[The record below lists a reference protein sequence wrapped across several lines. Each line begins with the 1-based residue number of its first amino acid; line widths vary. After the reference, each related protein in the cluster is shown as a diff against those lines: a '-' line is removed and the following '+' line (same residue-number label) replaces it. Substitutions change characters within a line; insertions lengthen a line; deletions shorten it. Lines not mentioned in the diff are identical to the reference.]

1 VKTRLLLA
9 LSLVFIIS
17 GVNVSSAATVPF
29 PGSRPFTLSVPPHY
43 NKVLPEPLIIA
54 LTGYNQ
60 TGQDFENYL
69 QLEPLTQSIGILYV
83 HPDGTKNSR
92 GVRFWNGTPECCNY
106 GLPKVNDDAYIMS
119 IIDQV
124 SAKYAVD
131 PKRIYVIGHS
141 NGGFLASALACN
153 HADRIAA
160 IVSMAGAS
168 YITQSAC
175 KARAPVSVLEVWGS
189 RDVTFNGNHGAG
201 RAIPG
206 APQIFKTWGAI
217 NRCSANTVK
226 TPNALDLDSQV
237 PGLETDVTEF
247 QQCPA
252 GTAIDMWQINGAGHT
267 PNLSLDFS
275 ALIINFFLDHP
286 KQ

>member
-1 VKTRLLLA
+1 MKVRAILA
-9 LSLVFIIS
+9 LALLMLLS
-17 GVNVSSAATVPF
+17 GVNVSSAAEVTF
-29 PGSRPFTLSVPPHY
+29 PGARPFTLSVPPFYSHY
-43 NKVLPEPLIIA
+43 LPEPLIIA

-69 QLEPLTQSIGILYV
+69 KLEPLTQSIGILYV
-83 HPDGTKNSR
+83 HPDGTKNAQ

-189 RDVTFNGNHGAG
+189 KDVTFNGNHGAG
-201 RAIPG
+201 RAIPS
-206 APQIFKTWGAI
+206 ALQIFKTWGAI
-217 NRCSANTVK
+217 DHCSSNVVSSRS
-226 TPNALDLDSQV
+226 ALDLDTQV
-237 PGLETDVTEF
+237 PGLETTVSEF

-275 ALIINFFLDHP
+275 PLIINFFLDHP